1 MGFFVCFYSRIIREL
16 QLGCAT
22 KVPMVAA
29 AFMVPGQGHVIFE
42 DVAVS
47 FSQEEWG
54 LLNDAQRL
62 LYCDVMLENLSLIAS
77 LDTVSALTGDVI
89 TSKEQMTSWGSK
101 PLSQAYV
108 SPLHTQMLPWH
119 PCYGSKYTFDLQLLS
134 RGSILSQT
142 YSCCPGVPSSARLT
156 AAVQGFHPQQRSQ
169 FASSRLIFPTNV
181 PLQLVLETGSY

>member
-1 MGFFVCFYSRIIREL
+1 MSTNAV
-16 QLGCAT
+16 QDPAQ
-22 KVPMVAA
+22 VPMVAA

-89 TSKEQMTSWGSK
+89 TSKEQMT
-101 PLSQAYV
+101 
-108 SPLHTQMLPWH
+108 
-119 PCYGSKYTFDLQLLS
+119 
-134 RGSILSQT
+134 
-142 YSCCPGVPSSARLT
+142 
-156 AAVQGFHPQQRSQ
+156 
-169 FASSRLIFPTNV
+169 
-181 PLQLVLETGSY
+181 